1 MSEQYHGSNEH
12 KEALSSHEVH
22 SEALHNKHE
31 RELTEAEKRAEE
43 EHGSEQQL
51 DAIRQTVE
59 KQAPLAVEHP
69 HKENEHA
76 KQHPVIVNKHLK
88 DMAFSRSMT
97 RTRKKLSPPSR
108 AFSKI
113 VHTSVVDKSS
123 EFVGKT
129 VARPSSMLAGAF
141 IAFVGT
147 SILLWATRYYGY
159 TYNYLLVILLFV
171 GGAIIGVAGE
181 GVWRLLRKK

>member
-1 MSEQYHGSNEH
+1 MSEQYHGKNEH
-12 KEALSSHEVH
+12 KEALASHEVN
-22 SEALHNKHE
+22 SEALRSKHE
-31 RELTEAEKRAEE
+31 REPTKAEK

-51 DAIRQTVE
+51 EAIRKTVE
-59 KQAPLAVEHP
+59 KQAPFAHELP
-69 HKENEHA
+69 QKENEHTN
-76 KQHPVIVNKHLK
+76 QHPAVVNKHIK

-113 VHTSVVDKSS
+113 IHTSVVDKSS

-141 IAFVGT
+141 VAFVGT
-147 SILLWATRYYGY
+147 SALLWVTRYYGY

-171 GGAIIGVAGE
+171 GGAIAGVAGE
-181 GVWRLLRKK
+181 GLWRLLRKKS